1 MSTVIGVGLQQKRTV
16 LSIVSTI
23 ILNAFCFYIMKKA
36 FTLKQ
41 HEEIVLE
48 SRPGG
53 GGPAGVCW
61 ELRDRD
67 RREGLGRSL
76 SL

>member
-1 MSTVIGVGLQQKRTV
+1 MLFD
-16 LSIVSTI
+16 L
-23 ILNAFCFYIMKKA
+23 MKKA

-41 HEEIVLE
+41 HEGIVLE

-61 ELRDRD
+61 EFRDRD
-67 RREGLGRSL
+67 RLEGLGRSL